1 MIILETERL
10 LLREFTFDDA
20 GFIIELLSSPGWQR
34 FIGKRD
40 ITTTEEAEKYIK
52 DVLINSYRI
61 NGFGLYAMIL
71 KSDNM
76 LLGMCGL
83 VKRETL
89 ADVDLGFAILPRFEG
104 NGYTYEATTAV
115 MHFAFT
121 GLKLKRFAAITV
133 SQNTASIN
141 LLTKLGMNF
150 SEIITQGKDS
160 EELMLFLK
168 SNE

>member
-10 LLREFTFDDA
+10 LLREFALDDA
-20 GFIIELLSSPGWQR
+20 AFIIELLSSPGWQR

-40 ITTTEEAEKYIK
+40 ISTTGEAEKYIK
-52 DVLINSYRI
+52 DVLINSYRV
-61 NGFGLYAMIL
+61 NGFGLYAMLPGTDAMPI
-71 KSDNM
+71 
-76 LLGMCGL
+76 GMCGL
-83 VKRETL
+83 VKRDTL

-104 NGYTYEATTAV
+104 NGFTYEAAAAV

-121 GLKLKRFAAITV
+121 KLKLRRLAAITV
-133 SQNTASIN
+133 AQNTASIS

-150 SEIITQGKDS
+150 TEIITTGKDS